1 MNQQFTFTIKR
12 TLFDENYNP
21 SENTRITTNFANL
34 ARGENRQENLRNT
47 LVMIDNRFNTLAH
60 WDNPKGD
67 RYAVALEIISAEM
80 NISVTGDTFPV
91 IEILQTSII
100 DKKTDE
106 RIEGIVGNN
115 FSSYVRDYDFS
126 VLLLDHN

>member
-67 RYAVALEIISAEM
+67 RYAVALEIISA
-80 NISVTGDTFPV
+80 
-91 IEILQTSII
+91 
-100 DKKTDE
+100 
-106 RIEGIVGNN
+106 
-115 FSSYVRDYDFS
+115 
-126 VLLLDHN
+126 

>member
-1 MNQQFTFTIKR
+1 M
-12 TLFDENYNP
+12 
-21 SENTRITTNFANL
+21 
-34 ARGENRQENLRNT
+34 
-47 LVMIDNRFNTLAH
+47 
-60 WDNPKGD
+60 
-67 RYAVALEIISAEM
+67 
-80 NISVTGDTFPV
+80 

-126 VLLLDHN
+126 VLLLDHNKGRAGFSLPEGFGDLHGNIFKHFVNSAEYKANFKNHRSFALASPAKTPITRPEINILSRGSNTGQRVHR